1 MPPKPQVFKTPDGK
15 EFSSR
20 AEWRDYMMATFYTF
34 KNKTN
39 ETCVK
44 NPGEIDGQMF
54 DIGDCTNSNLV
65 LMDNCEQV
73 QIDVV
78 TNSRVFVG
86 ACASSIFIRNCSNCV
101 FYTCCRQLRL
111 REVTNCTFYI
121 FSMAEVHIEL
131 SNNLQFAP
139 FNGGYPDHAKH
150 LRAANLDTSHNLW
163 YDVFDHN
170 DPGRTR
176 VNWGLLPPSQYEP
189 EGWFPAGPCERAVP
203 VTSAGSVHRTDENAA
218 GSSMQSFGMQQ
229 LMADAQ
235 AAAASSSPT
244 KAKPVEAAAAVPAVP
259 APASSCCGAPQL
271 PAADAT
277 ASAATGASSGGEHQE
292 LLAAVSSFFAAES
305 TQSLATVS
313 QLLLLFHKFLSVLLC
328 VARV

>member
-86 ACASSIFIRNCSNCV
+86 ACASSIFIRNCSNFL
-101 FYTCCRQLRL
+101 FYKCCRQHSLL
-111 REVTNCTFYI
+111 EFKQITIYI
-121 FSMAEVHIEL
+121 YYMAEVDI
-131 SNNLQFAP
+131 
-139 FNGGYPDHAKH
+139 
-150 LRAANLDTSHNLW
+150 
-163 YDVFDHN
+163 
-170 DPGRTR
+170 
-176 VNWGLLPPSQYEP
+176 
-189 EGWFPAGPCERAVP
+189 
-203 VTSAGSVHRTDENAA
+203 
-218 GSSMQSFGMQQ
+218 
-229 LMADAQ
+229 
-235 AAAASSSPT
+235 
-244 KAKPVEAAAAVPAVP
+244 
-259 APASSCCGAPQL
+259 
-271 PAADAT
+271 
-277 ASAATGASSGGEHQE
+277 
-292 LLAAVSSFFAAES
+292 
-305 TQSLATVS
+305 
-313 QLLLLFHKFLSVLLC
+313 
-328 VARV
+328 